1 MSFEYSKPRQRGE
14 SSAKSVIILNLS
26 VGPAI
31 QTMAGNDQ
39 YICQVWYNYESFVSQ
54 SAESV
59 SPSVRQVPVVQSV
72 PEVLDLVLQLPDQLV
87 LRVVLHVHHGLVVD
101 GLGRVGVLQGAESL
115 LEVGVRGR
123 DVGDHHGASVTSQ

>member
-1 MSFEYSKPRQRGE
+1 MINIF
-14 SSAKSVIILNLS
+14 A
-26 VGPAI
+26 
-31 QTMAGNDQ
+31 
-39 YICQVWYNYESFVSQ
+39 WYNYESFVSQ

-59 SPSVRQVPVVQSV
+59 PSVRQVPVVQSV
-72 PEVLDLVLQLPDQLV
+72 PEVLDLVLQLPNKLV

-101 GLGRVGVLQGAESL
+101 GLGGVGVLQGAESL

>member
-1 MSFEYSKPRQRGE
+1 
-14 SSAKSVIILNLS
+14 
-26 VGPAI
+26 
-31 QTMAGNDQ
+31 MAGNDQ
-39 YICQVWYNYESFVSQ
+39 YICQVRYNYESFVSQ

-101 GLGRVGVLQGAESL
+101 GLGGVGVLEGAECL
-115 LEVGVRGR
+115 LEVGVRG
-123 DVGDHHGASVTSQ
+123 